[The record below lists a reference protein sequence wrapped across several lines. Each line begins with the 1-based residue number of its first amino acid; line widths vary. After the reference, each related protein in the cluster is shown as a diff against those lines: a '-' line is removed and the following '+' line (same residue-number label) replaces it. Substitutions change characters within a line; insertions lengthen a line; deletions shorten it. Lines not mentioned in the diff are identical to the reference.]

1 MKKSGGGINSVKSIA
16 LDKLEAH
23 PDNPNAQSKTNFGK
37 LVRNI
42 ERTGRYEPLVVR
54 PSPDKP
60 SSFQIINGHHR
71 CHALS
76 RLGYEKADCIV
87 WNIDDEQTDILL
99 STLNRLTGR
108 DQLAKKL
115 KLIKRLSKTSNSAE
129 LAKLLPMKKKQIERL
144 NSLLNSRSSMLE
156 TCRSQIDSH
165 KSKIFANPM
174 VFFLDD
180 KQQQIVEKAL
190 LLGDSSAAEKTK
202 AARRAATLTHMAKY
216 FIESMP
222 DNQGAYSNG

>member
-1 MKKSGGGINSVKSIA
+1 MKNGGGGINSVKSIA

-23 PDNPNAQSKTNFGK
+23 PDNPNAQSKANFGK

-60 SSFQIINGHHR
+60 GSFQIINGHHR
-71 CHALS
+71 CHALA
-76 RLGYEKADCIV
+76 RLDYEKADCIV
-87 WNIDDEQTDILL
+87 WNVDDEQTDILL
-99 STLNRLTGR
+99 STLNRLAGR

-115 KLIKRLSKTSNSAE
+115 KLLKRLSKQSSSTE

-156 TCRSQIDSH
+156 TCRTQIESH
-165 KSKIFANPM
+165 KSKIFANPI

-180 KQQQIVEKAL
+180 KQQRMVEKAL
-190 LLGDSSAAEKTK
+190 SLRDSSAAEKTK
-202 AARRAATLTHMAKY
+202 AARRAAALTHMAKY

-222 DNQGAYSNG
+222 DN